1 MRGKDW
7 GKCESIIS
15 MLDFLDNLAS
25 SMDDNDVKAEIHQA
39 IQKAIDDV
47 TKVFVVKH
55 GDCTI
60 WRIDE

>member
-7 GKCESIIS
+7 GKCESILH
-15 MLDFLDNLAS
+15 MLDSLDELAS
-25 SMDDNDVKAEIHQA
+25 SMDDKDAREVIHKA

-47 TKVFVVKH
+47 TTVFVDKH
-55 GDCTI
+55 RDYTI

>member
-25 SMDDNDVKAEIHQA
+25 SMDDKDAKGVIHQA
-39 IQKAIDDV
+39 IQRAIDDV
-47 TKVFVVKH
+47 TTVFVEKH
-55 GDCTI
+55 HDCTI
-60 WRIDE
+60 WRLDE

>member
-7 GKCESIIS
+7 GKCESILH
-15 MLDFLDNLAS
+15 MLDSLDELAS
-25 SMDDNDVKAEIHQA
+25 SMDDNDVKERIHQA
-39 IQKAIDDV
+39 IQMAIDDV

-55 GDCTI
+55 GDYTI